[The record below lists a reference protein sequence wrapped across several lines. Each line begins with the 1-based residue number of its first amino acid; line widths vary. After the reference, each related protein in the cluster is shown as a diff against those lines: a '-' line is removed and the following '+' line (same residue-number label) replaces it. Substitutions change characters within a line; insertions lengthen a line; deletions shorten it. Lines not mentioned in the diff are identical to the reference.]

1 MSKTGAKLLLLAVFA
16 ARGTSF
22 IFSKTLLATQTP
34 ENIMAVRFLTAFLV
48 LALVFR
54 KKVLACSRESLK
66 GGIILGVLYMVCMF
80 CEMYG
85 LRRVDSGVAAFIEN
99 MAIILVP
106 IYVALLTRTR
116 PKTKTLLCALIAVIG
131 VGFLSLSQ
139 VTDSFNPYLLLTI
152 SAALS
157 YGVCIIATEKVA
169 AKGDP
174 LTIGIIQ
181 IGVMGLIALAAA
193 LIKGDF
199 ALPASGREWFMVL
212 MLALVCSCFGFAFQ
226 PVGQKYL
233 PSETAAVF
241 TVVNPLVASI
251 LGLVVAKE
259 PLGPAK
265 IIGYLLILAALI
277 YYNLETG
284 KHKAQAADKE

>member
-1 MSKTGAKLLLLAVFA
+1 MSRTGAKLLLLAVFA

-48 LALVFR
+48 LALVFY
-54 KKVLACSRESLK
+54 KKLLSCSRESLK
-66 GGIILGVLYMVCMF
+66 GGILLGVLYMICMF

-85 LRRVDSGVAAFIEN
+85 LRSVDTGVAALIEN
-99 MAIILVP
+99 MAIVMVP
-106 IYVALLTRTR
+106 LYVAVLTRTKPR
-116 PKTKTLLCALIAVIG
+116 AKTLLCAMIAVVG

-139 VTDSFNPYLLLTI
+139 FTVSFNPGIFLTI

-157 YGVCIIATEKVA
+157 YGFCIIATEKVA

-174 LTIGIIQ
+174 LTIGIVQ

-193 LIKGDF
+193 LMKGDF
-199 ALPASGREWFMVL
+199 ALPSTGMEWFMVL

-251 LGLVVAKE
+251 LGLVVARE
-259 PLGPAK
+259 SLGIAK
-265 IIGYLLILAALI
+265 IIGYVLILAALV

-284 KHKAQAADKE
+284 KQKTP

>member
-1 MSKTGAKLLLLAVFA
+1 MSKAGAKLLLLAVFA

-22 IFSKTLLATQTP
+22 IFSKTLLVTQTP

-48 LALVFR
+48 LALVFY
-54 KKVLACSRESLK
+54 KKILACSKESLK

-85 LRRVDSGVAAFIEN
+85 LRKVDSGVAAFIEN
-99 MAIILVP
+99 MAIVMVP
-106 IYVALLTRTR
+106 LYVAALTRTA
-116 PKTKTLLCALIAVIG
+116 PKGKTILCALIAIAG

-139 VTDSFNPYLLLTI
+139 ISGSFNPYLLLTI

-157 YGVCIIATEKVA
+157 YGICIIATEKVA

-174 LTIGIIQ
+174 LTIGIVQ
-181 IGVMGLIALAAA
+181 IGVMGLISLIVAV
-193 LIKGDF
+193 IKGDF
-199 ALPASGREWFMVL
+199 ALPGSGTEWFMVL

-265 IIGYLLILAALI
+265 LIGYVLILAALI
-277 YYNLETG
+277 YYNMNTG
-284 KHKAQAADKE
+284 KQSGVEEK

>member
-1 MSKTGAKLLLLAVFA
+1 MTKTGAKLLLLAVFA

-22 IFSKTLLATQTP
+22 LFSKTLLQTQTP

-48 LALVFR
+48 LAAVFF
-54 KKVLACSRESLK
+54 KKIRACSKESLR
-66 GGIILGVLYMVCMF
+66 GGVILGVLYMVCMF

-99 MAIILVP
+99 MAIVLVP
-106 IYVALLTRTR
+106 LYVAALTRTR
-116 PKTKTLLCALIAVIG
+116 PRGKTLLCALIAVAG

-157 YGVCIIATEKVA
+157 YGVCIVATEKVA

-193 LIKGDF
+193 LVQGNF
-199 ALPASGREWFMVL
+199 SLPDTGREWFMVL

-241 TVVNPLVASI
+241 TVVNPLVASV

-259 PLGPAK
+259 ALGPAK
-265 IIGYLLILAALI
+265 IIGYVLILASLL
-277 YYNLETG
+277 YYNSERGG
-284 KHKAQAADKE
+284 KAAG

>member
-1 MSKTGAKLLLLAVFA
+1 MTKTGAKLLLIAVFA

-48 LALVFR
+48 LAAVFH
-54 KKVLACSRESLK
+54 KKILTCSRESLK
-66 GGIILGVLYMVCMF
+66 GGVILGILYMVCMF

-99 MAIILVP
+99 MAIVLVP
-106 IYVALLTRTR
+106 LYVAALTRTKPR
-116 PKTKTLLCALIAVIG
+116 ARTLLCALIAVAG

-139 VTDSFNPYLLLTI
+139 VTDSFNPFLFFTI
-152 SAALS
+152 GAALS
-157 YGVCIIATEKVA
+157 YGVCIVATEKVA

-181 IGVMGLIALAAA
+181 MGVMGLIALAAA
-193 LIKGDF
+193 LIRGDF
-199 ALPASGREWFMVL
+199 AMPSQGREWFMIL

-241 TVVNPLVASI
+241 TVVNPLVASV

-259 PLGPAK
+259 PLGWAK
-265 IIGYLLILAALI
+265 IIGYVLILAALL
-277 YYNLETG
+277 YYNLDTEKRKKDAG
-284 KHKAQAADKE
+284 PV

>member
-1 MSKTGAKLLLLAVFA
+1 MSKTGAKILLAAVFA

-22 IFSKTLLATQTP
+22 LFSKTLLATQTP

-48 LALVFR
+48 LAIDFHKMVM
-54 KKVLACSRESLK
+54 ACSRESLK
-66 GGIILGVLYMVCMF
+66 GGILLGVLYMVCMF

-85 LRRVDSGVAAFIEN
+85 LRSVDTGVAALIEN
-99 MAIILVP
+99 MAIVMVP
-106 IYVALLTRTR
+106 LYAAALTRTKPR
-116 PKTKTLLCALIAVIG
+116 VKTLLCALIAVIG

-139 VTDSFNPYLLLTI
+139 FAVSFNPAIFLTI
-152 SAALS
+152 GAALS
-157 YGVCIIATEKVA
+157 YGFCIIATEKVA
-169 AKGDP
+169 VKGDP
-174 LTIGIIQ
+174 LTIGIVQ
-181 IGVMGLIALAAA
+181 IGVMGLIALTVA

-199 ALPASGREWFMVL
+199 ALPSTGKEWFMVL

-233 PSETAAVF
+233 PAETAAVF
-241 TVVNPLVASI
+241 TVVNPFVASV

-265 IIGYLLILAALI
+265 IIGYVLILAVLL
-277 YYNLETG
+277 YYNIETG
-284 KHKAQAADKE
+284 RKRLDREES